1 MSNKKQRDIDL
12 KEISEDKIDLSITI
26 ESQIIDYKKLKN
38 TKVVDYLVSTN
49 YSLGNIN
56 AK

>member
-12 KEISEDKIDLSITI
+12 KEISEDKIDLSIAI

-38 TKVVDYLVSTN
+38 TKVVDYLVSI
-49 YSLGNIN
+49 S
-56 AK
+56 